1 MEIKF
6 MRIRNIIYA
15 AAATLLAA
23 CTNSDE
29 MPTPGTVALQVNATI
44 TNANTR
50 LGFSGTTFASGK
62 AISLFADDGTTSSGT
77 ATPITYTAN
86 ASSSANTGGDASS
99 KAAFSPVSGSGY
111 LFNTENDV
119 KFTAIYPAITSDG
132 GSFSVTSD
140 GNLSN
145 TSGGNISTATQSDD
159 LDILFAEGEASIFD
173 PELKLTFSHVMA
185 KLTFNLAAGDGFDAT
200 EVQGATV
207 ELTSIITDATFNTA
221 TGTLTP
227 ATTKGEV
234 TANVTS
240 SSSADYAAIAEAI
253 VIPQSEEATFNLK
266 VTYNGMSYT
275 KRLTIKLEAGNN
287 YVYPVTLNKQSLTV
301 GSASIADWDNVEVE
315 DAVRMKYQPYYQ
327 IITNKADVQKYDY
340 LLNDGTFMRVS
351 TDNLTKL
358 TDTDKANIAGVVFW
372 TKADK
377 VEGCPDLST
386 DGQLSE
392 DLQHG
397 LVVSAKAGV
406 STMWISESITVG
418 VTKENINVLNGYS
431 NTLRLKDYNE
441 SNPTYPVLA
450 VSVFADEKE
459 VTGTSGW
466 YLPSPREVIYLYG
479 GTTIGSSMTF
489 SLNYS
494 ELDKYLTNKLEYEYW
509 TSVERNNDGYVYYV
523 SSTMNGYY
531 GYWTKTLK
539 YTVRPICAF

>member
-1 MEIKF
+1 
-6 MRIRNIIYA
+6 
-15 AAATLLAA
+15 
-23 CTNSDE
+23 
-29 MPTPGTVALQVNATI
+29 
-44 TNANTR
+44 
-50 LGFSGTTFASGK
+50 
-62 AISLFADDGTTSSGT
+62 
-77 ATPITYTAN
+77 
-86 ASSSANTGGDASS
+86 
-99 KAAFSPVSGSGY
+99 
-111 LFNTENDV
+111 
-119 KFTAIYPAITSDG
+119 
-132 GSFSVTSD
+132 
-140 GNLSN
+140 LSN

>member
-1 MEIKF
+1 
-6 MRIRNIIYA
+6 
-15 AAATLLAA
+15 
-23 CTNSDE
+23 
-29 MPTPGTVALQVNATI
+29 
-44 TNANTR
+44 
-50 LGFSGTTFASGK
+50 
-62 AISLFADDGTTSSGT
+62 
-77 ATPITYTAN
+77 
-86 ASSSANTGGDASS
+86 
-99 KAAFSPVSGSGY
+99 
-111 LFNTENDV
+111 
-119 KFTAIYPAITSDG
+119 
-132 GSFSVTSD
+132 
-140 GNLSN
+140 
-145 TSGGNISTATQSDD
+145 
-159 LDILFAEGEASIFD
+159 
-173 PELKLTFSHVMA
+173 
-185 KLTFNLAAGDGFDAT
+185 
-200 EVQGATV
+200 
-207 ELTSIITDATFNTA
+207 
-221 TGTLTP
+221 
-227 ATTKGEV
+227 
-234 TANVTS
+234 
-240 SSSADYAAIAEAI
+240 
-253 VIPQSEEATFNLK
+253 
-266 VTYNGMSYT
+266 MSYT

>member
-1 MEIKF
+1 MENKF

-62 AISLFADDGTTSSGT
+62 AISLFADDGTTSGGT
-77 ATPITYTAN
+77 TTPITYTAN
-86 ASSSANTGGDASS
+86 ADASAGGDANS
-99 KAAFSPVSGSGY
+99 KAAFSPASGSGY
-111 LFNTENDV
+111 LFNTEDDV
-119 KFTAIYPAITSDG
+119 KFTAIYPAITSG

-140 GNLSN
+140 CKLSN

-173 PELKLTFSHVMA
+173 PELKLTFNHVMA
-185 KLTFNLAAGDGFDAT
+185 KLTFNLTAGDGFDAT

-234 TANVTS
+234 KANVTS
-240 SSSADYAAIAEAI
+240 SSAADYAAIAEAI

-266 VTYNGMSYT
+266 VTTDNDMSYT

-287 YVYPVTLNKQSLTV
+287 YVYPVTLTKQSLTV

-315 DAVRMKYQPYYQ
+315 DAVSMRYQSP
-327 IITNKADVQKYDY
+327 IKTITDKADVRKYDY
-340 LLNDGTFMRVS
+340 LMKDGTFLRVPS
-351 TDNLTKL
+351 EYLSSLSDSEKE
-358 TDTDKANIAGVVFW
+358 NIAGVVFW
-372 TKADK
+372 TKAENAED
-377 VEGCPDLST
+377 CPDLST

-397 LVVSAKAGV
+397 LVVSANAG
-406 STMWISESITVG
+406 ISEIWNESTNSTIGGT
-418 VTKENINVLNGYS
+418 TYNIEALNGYS
-431 NTLRLKDYNE
+431 NTMVLKKYND

-450 VSVFADEKE
+450 VSAIANEGK

-466 YLPSPREVIYLYG
+466 YLPSPREGVYLFG
-479 GTTIGSSMTF
+479 GTTCLYEFFTKDT
-489 SLNYS
+489 S
-494 ELDKYLTNKLEYEYW
+494 EINKYLSNKLEAAIW
-509 TSVERNNDGYVYYV
+509 TSIEYYSPSAYVVNILYGSGEFGAALKNKDGIY
-523 SSTMNGYY
+523 
-531 GYWTKTLK
+531 
-539 YTVRPICAF
+539 VRPICAF